1 MRLMLSILLL
11 GVAVG
16 LWGCQQEDKRISMAE
31 DVKSDNLAVS
41 IVTKPV
47 IHAFSWVIGEGLDI
61 DRAVTYV
68 NKDGFMELE
77 IQGHNRAFNPIRFEY
92 KVEWVDNAGLTIDS
106 ATSKWLT
113 WSAAAKAPFVIKAVA
128 PRTTAVDFRMN
139 TRKIPNI

>member
-1 MRLMLSILLL
+1 MLNILLL

-16 LWGCQQEDKRISMAE
+16 LLGCQEDKRINMAA
-31 DVKSDNLAVS
+31 DVKSDNVAVN

-47 IHAFSWVIGEGLDI
+47 IYAFSWVIGEGLEI

-77 IQGHNRAFNPIRFEY
+77 VQGHNRAFNTIVFEY
-92 KVEWVDNAGLTIDS
+92 KVEWLDNTGMVVDTT
-106 ATSKWLT
+106 TSKWLQT
-113 WSAAAKAPFVIKAVA
+113 SAAAKAPFAIKAVA

-139 TRKIPNI
+139 TRKIPN

>member
-16 LWGCQQEDKRISMAE
+16 LWGCQQEDKRINMVA
-31 DVKSDNLAVS
+31 DVKSDNAVVN

-47 IHAFSWVIGEGLDI
+47 IYAFSWVIGEGLDI

-77 IQGHNRAFNPIRFEY
+77 VQGHNRAFNPIRFEY
-92 KVEWVDNAGLTIDS
+92 KVEWLDKSGITIDS

-139 TRKIPNI
+139 TRKIPN

>member
-1 MRLMLSILLL
+1 MRLMLSILLF

-16 LWGCQQEDKRISMAE
+16 VWGCHEEDKRVNMAV
-31 DVKSDNLAVS
+31 DVKSDNLAVN

-47 IHAFSWVIGEGLDI
+47 IYAFGWVTGKGLDI
-61 DRAVTYV
+61 DRAVTYT

-77 IQGHNRAFNPIRFEY
+77 VQGYNRAYNTIRFEY
-92 KVEWVDNAGLTIDS
+92 KVEWLDKDGLTIDS

-113 WSAAAKAPFVIKAVA
+113 WSAAARTHFVIKAVA

-139 TRKIPNI
+139 TRKISD

>member
-1 MRLMLSILLL
+1 MRLMLNILLL

-16 LWGCQQEDKRISMAE
+16 LWGCQQEDKRINMAA
-31 DVKSDNLAVS
+31 DVKSDNLAVN

-47 IHAFSWVIGEGLDI
+47 IYAFSWITGEGLEI
-61 DRAVTYV
+61 DKAITYI

-77 IQGHNRAFNPIRFEY
+77 VQGHNRAFNTIRFEY

-139 TRKIPNI
+139 TRKIPN

>member
-1 MRLMLSILLL
+1 MRLMLNILLL
-11 GVAVG
+11 GVTVG
-16 LWGCQQEDKRISMAE
+16 AWGCQQEDKRISMAA
-31 DVKSDNLAVS
+31 DVKSDNAVVN

-47 IHAFSWVIGEGLDI
+47 IYAFSWVIGEGLEI

-77 IQGHNRAFNPIRFEY
+77 VQGHNRAFNTIRFEY
-92 KVEWVDNAGLTIDS
+92 KVEWLDNTGITIDS

-113 WSAAAKAPFVIKAVA
+113 WSAAAKAPFTIKAVA

-139 TRKIPNI
+139 TRKIPN